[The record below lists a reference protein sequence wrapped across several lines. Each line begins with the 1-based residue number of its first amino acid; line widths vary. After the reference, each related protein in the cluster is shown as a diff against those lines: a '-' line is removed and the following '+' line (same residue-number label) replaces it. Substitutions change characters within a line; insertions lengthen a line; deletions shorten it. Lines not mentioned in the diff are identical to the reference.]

1 MNSMN
6 DGLLY
11 ADKSTHGRARLSR
24 ALLTLAIPPLACG
37 FVIGLS
43 WGAAG
48 MTVAFAALAAVVP
61 QVENGGA
68 TGALPILVVAFVL
81 LYQLCFSFSW
91 GPLAGV
97 IPQEI
102 LPYRFRAKV
111 MAIGNLGNFAAAA
124 AIQSTF
130 PSLKDKA
137 GYSWAF
143 GLYAALNAAFF
154 AFAFICVPETKGK
167 ELEAAGESVRA
178 SRTEEIAPDAADATV
193 QA

>member
-1 MNSMN
+1 MN

-11 ADKSTHGRARLSR
+11 ADKPTHGRARLSR

-43 WGAAG
+43 W
-48 MTVAFAALAAVVP
+48 
-61 QVENGGA
+61 
-68 TGALPILVVAFVL
+68 
-81 LYQLCFSFSW
+81 
-91 GPLAGV
+91 
-97 IPQEI
+97 
-102 LPYRFRAKV
+102 
-111 MAIGNLGNFAAAA
+111 
-124 AIQSTF
+124 STF

-143 GLYAALNAAFF
+143 GLYAILNAAFL
-154 AFAFICVPETKGK
+154 AFAFVCVPETKGK

>member
-1 MNSMN
+1 M
-6 DGLLY
+6 
-11 ADKSTHGRARLSR
+11 
-24 ALLTLAIPPLACG
+24 P
-37 FVIGLS
+37 
-43 WGAAG
+43 
-48 MTVAFAALAAVVP
+48 
-61 QVENGGA
+61 
-68 TGALPILVVAFVL
+68 
-81 LYQLCFSFSW
+81 
-91 GPLAGV
+91 

-111 MAIGNLGNFAAAA
+111 MALGNLGNFAAAA

-154 AFAFICVPETKGK
+154 AFAFVFVPETKGK
-167 ELEAAGESVRA
+167 ELEAAGESVLRA
-178 SRTEEIAPDAADATV
+178 SRTEEIAPGAADATV

>member
-11 ADKSTHGRARLSR
+11 ADKPTHGRARLSR
-24 ALLTLAIPPLACG
+24 AL
-37 FVIGLS
+37 
-43 WGAAG
+43 
-48 MTVAFAALAAVVP
+48 
-61 QVENGGA
+61 
-68 TGALPILVVAFVL
+68 
-81 LYQLCFSFSW
+81 
-91 GPLAGV
+91 
-97 IPQEI
+97 
-102 LPYRFRAKV
+102 
-111 MAIGNLGNFAAAA
+111 AAA

-154 AFAFICVPETKGK
+154 AFAFVCVPETKGK

-178 SRTEEIAPDAADATV
+178 SRTEEIAPDTADATV

>member
-1 MNSMN
+1 MN

-11 ADKSTHGRARLSR
+11 NDRPTHGRARLSR

-37 FVIGLS
+37 FVIG
-43 WGAAG
+43 
-48 MTVAFAALAAVVP
+48 
-61 QVENGGA
+61 
-68 TGALPILVVAFVL
+68 
-81 LYQLCFSFSW
+81 
-91 GPLAGV
+91 
-97 IPQEI
+97 
-102 LPYRFRAKV
+102 
-111 MAIGNLGNFAAAA
+111 AA

-154 AFAFICVPETKGK
+154 AFAFVCVPETKGK

-178 SRTEEIAPDAADATV
+178 SRTEEIAPDVADASV

>member
-6 DGLLY
+6 GGLLY
-11 ADKSTHGRARLSR
+11 ADKPTHGRARLSR

-43 WGAAG
+43 
-48 MTVAFAALAAVVP
+48 
-61 QVENGGA
+61 
-68 TGALPILVVAFVL
+68 
-81 LYQLCFSFSW
+81 C
-91 GPLAGV
+91 
-97 IPQEI
+97 
-102 LPYRFRAKV
+102 
-111 MAIGNLGNFAAAA
+111 
-124 AIQSTF
+124 
-130 PSLKDKA
+130 
-137 GYSWAF
+137 YSWAF

-154 AFAFICVPETKGK
+154 AFAFVCVPETKGK

>member
-1 MNSMN
+1 MN
-6 DGLLY
+6 LLL
-11 ADKSTHGRARLSR
+11 ADKPNGRARLSR

-37 FVIGLS
+37 FVIG
-43 WGAAG
+43 
-48 MTVAFAALAAVVP
+48 AFAALAAVVP

-111 MAIGNLGNFAAAA
+111 MALGTWAT
-124 AIQSTF
+124 SRRLPRSSP
-130 PSLKDKA
+130 PSPA
-137 GYSWAF
+137 
-143 GLYAALNAAFF
+143 
-154 AFAFICVPETKGK
+154 
-167 ELEAAGESVRA
+167 
-178 SRTEEIAPDAADATV
+178 
-193 QA
+193 

>member
-1 MNSMN
+1 MQPH
-6 DGLLY
+6 
-11 ADKSTHGRARLSR
+11 KSILCS
-24 ALLTLAIPPLACG
+24 
-37 FVIGLS
+37 
-43 WGAAG
+43 
-48 MTVAFAALAAVVP
+48 
-61 QVENGGA
+61 
-68 TGALPILVVAFVL
+68 LVVAFVL

-111 MAIGNLGNFAAAA
+111 MALGNLLNFVTAT
-124 AIQSTF
+124 AIQKTW
-130 PSLKDKA
+130 PSLKDAA

-143 GLYAALNAAFF
+143 GLYAILNAAFL
-154 AFAFICVPETKGK
+154 AFAFVCVPETKGK

-178 SRTEEIAPDAADATV
+178 SRTEEIKPDAADATV